1 MRKPQ
6 WAPEP
11 APPQA
16 QVREAIREC
25 TEELRAVLAD
35 HGIKLPSL
43 GVDLTT
49 YASDAP
55 YPLVSLGNCRLDTAY
70 RLIEVLRDARDGEP
84 NR

>member
-6 WAPEP
+6 WVPEP
-11 APPQA
+11 DPP

-49 YASDAP
+49 YASDTP
-55 YPLVSLGNCRLDTAY
+55 YPLVSLGNCRLEVAH

-84 NR
+84 TR